1 MFFCC
6 CSSWSLL
13 ILLTVILCQHQGTQI
28 RPFNHCL
35 LFMHQ
40 MISGIFRFLISIQFM
55 LVYWPRLDRSV
66 VIVIIGI
73 RIKLHFSAA
82 LTVRGPTNST
92 VNQFNNTVNQFNHFC
107 KLRFRITP
115 LFYNIF
121 T

>member
-1 MFFCC
+1 
-6 CSSWSLL
+6 
-13 ILLTVILCQHQGTQI
+13 
-28 RPFNHCL
+28 
-35 LFMHQ
+35 
-40 MISGIFRFLISIQFM
+40 M

-82 LTVRGPTNST
+82 LTVRGPTNNT